1 MCSSKIYPYPPRRA
15 LLLQTPTL
23 LEFPFH
29 GVLVE
34 DEQCKQYTCLKTS
47 NSKITENLLN
57 RELLFMSNSPILPRP
72 PEKETSVRNP
82 LALGNCLLLEPPP
95 LGISVAL
102 R

>member
-1 MCSSKIYPYPPRRA
+1 
-15 LLLQTPTL
+15 
-23 LEFPFH
+23 
-29 GVLVE
+29 
-34 DEQCKQYTCLKTS
+34 
-47 NSKITENLLN
+47 
-57 RELLFMSNSPILPRP
+57 MSNSPILPRP